1 MSDGLDA
8 LVAEL
13 ESVAAR
19 LRAEDVEPSEAA
31 ELVEHCAELAARI
44 GSELDAESRAA
55 SEASTQPPDQE
66 RLL

>member
-1 MSDGLDA
+1 VSEPLDA

-19 LRAEDVEPSEAA
+19 LRSHELDPDTAA
-31 ELVEHCAELAARI
+31 ELVERCAVLAGRI

-55 SEASTQPPDQE
+55 SEPQGQE